1 LCEGKNRRKKMTDEE
16 LYAWLD
22 DCPADWEEVQSFD
35 GARWIKFTVEEEEMI
50 KFIPDFEIKKPE
62 AKVIPFKK
70 LLKQLDS
77 LEIRKNK
84 KPNNK
89 DTKK

>member
-1 LCEGKNRRKKMTDEE
+1 MTDEE

-50 KFIPDFEIKKPE
+50 KASGSDGTTG
-62 AKVIPFKK
+62 
-70 LLKQLDS
+70 LLRNTHPQ
-77 LEIRKNK
+77 
-84 KPNNK
+84 
-89 DTKK
+89 